1 MSDSNV
7 LHLIYKVSYL
17 FQQNWIE
24 THALLKIKINEI
36 LSKKTNPVEKDACF
50 EKWKVSGFFFKV
62 KETKHYQVPRTTG
75 YSLVHY
81 SPSSQLGAP
90 IL

>member
-50 EKWKVSGFFFKV
+50 EKWKVSGFFFSK
-62 KETKHYQVPRTTG
+62 
-75 YSLVHY
+75 
-81 SPSSQLGAP
+81 
-90 IL
+90 